1 MDNNK
6 TEGLPQQT
14 SPENQLVVINQ
25 QHKDIK
31 ISDIQINNSE
41 NYQNFSYSE
50 VEEDTPLPEILSLK
64 QILNT
69 LLTDVEPVDFQRTIY
84 PNPFEKMKPV
94 TERQKYV
101 VVIEELLLLAN
112 ERQWGICKNGAF
124 VYVYNGAYW
133 CSLDKEVLK
142 KFLGIAAYRMGILLH
157 NAMQFMVKE
166 HLFKQFMDT
175 GFRLAPERNNEILIN
190 LKNGTLEI
198 DKTGRITL
206 QPFNKEDFLKY
217 MLPFEYNPT
226 AQCRMFLNYLERCV
240 PDITAQNVLAEYI
253 GYIFIRWLKL
263 EKVLILYGGGAN
275 GKSVFYDIICA
286 LLGREN
292 ISTYSMGN
300 LCNPTGY
307 YRAMIANKL
316 LNYSSEIGSTKK
328 YSTDLFKQLC
338 SGEQIEARLPYGD
351 PFLIDDYARF
361 MFNANTLPKEI
372 EHTDAFFRR
381 FLIIPFNVTIP
392 EAERDYELA
401 QKIIKNELSGVFN
414 WVMAGLDRVVKQKG
428 FTRCIASEKA
438 VATYRLES
446 DSVAM
451 FLDENGYIPSQ
462 NNHMKL
468 KDLYTHFKTYCE
480 ENNYR
485 VLSNKEFA
493 KRLRSK
499 DFDIKK
505 IRGGNDI
512 YIETLIEEEL
522 TE

>member
-6 TEGLPQQT
+6 TEGLPLQT
-14 SPENQLVVINQ
+14 SPENQLMVRKS

-31 ISDIQINNSE
+31 ISDIQTDNSE
-41 NYQNFSYSE
+41 NYQDFYYSE
-50 VEEDTPLPEILSLK
+50 VEDDTPLPEILSIK

-69 LLTDVEPVDFQRTIY
+69 LLADIQPVDFKLIVY
-84 PNPFEKMKPV
+84 PNPFDERQP
-94 TERQKYV
+94 TDRQKYV
-101 VVIEELLLLAN
+101 VVIEELLRLAN

-133 CSLDKEVLK
+133 CLLDKDVLK
-142 KFLGIAAYRMGILLH
+142 KFLGIAAARMGIILY
-157 NAMQFMVKE
+157 NAMQFIVKE

-175 GFRLAPERNNEILIN
+175 GFRVVPERNNEILIN
-190 LKNGTLEI
+190 LRNGTLEI
-198 DKTGRITL
+198 DKTGKITL
-206 QPFNKEDFLKY
+206 LPFNKENFLKY
-217 MLPFEYNPT
+217 MLHFEYNPT
-226 AQCRMFLNYLERCV
+226 TQCPMFLKYLNECL
-240 PDITAQNVLAEYI
+240 PDITSQKVLAEYI
-253 GYIFIRWLKL
+253 GYIFIKWLKL

-307 YRAMIANKL
+307 FRAMIANKL

-392 EAERDYELA
+392 EAKRDCELA

-428 FTRCIASEKA
+428 FTQCIAAEQAVKA
-438 VATYRLES
+438 YRLES
-446 DSVAM
+446 DNVAM
-451 FLDENGYIPSQ
+451 FLDENGYICSQ
-462 NNHMKL
+462 NNRVKL
-468 KDLYTHFKTYCE
+468 KDLYENFKTYCE

-485 VLSNKEFA
+485 VCSNKEFA
-493 KRLRSK
+493 KRLRNK
-499 DFDIKK
+499 DFEIIK

-512 YIETLIEEEL
+512 YIEVRTDEEEVI
-522 TE
+522 